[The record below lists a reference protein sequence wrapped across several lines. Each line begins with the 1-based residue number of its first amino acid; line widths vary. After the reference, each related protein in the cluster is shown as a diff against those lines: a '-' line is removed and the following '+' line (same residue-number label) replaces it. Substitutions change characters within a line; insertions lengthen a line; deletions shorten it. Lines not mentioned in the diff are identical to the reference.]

1 MAHPG
6 YACLLHFPQPRT
18 ILVVIAES
26 SHRSNLVGAVRF
38 ICRKFVVTIAESRR
52 VLVVR
57 ADELVHG
64 TAVTGE
70 AARLHVDEIIFHEAV
85 VERAA
90 DRAIPFRC
98 EEAFVEKFVWMAVGA
113 CDLGNT
119 PVVERIV
126 RTTAQHH
133 EEPVFVTNIVLPKG
147 FLPGECMKR
156 PHKSCS
162 FPTG

>member
-38 ICRKFVVTIAESRR
+38 VLGKFVVTSAEARR

-64 TAVTGE
+64 TAVTWE
-70 AARLHVDEIIFHEAV
+70 AARVHVDEIILHKAV

-90 DRAIPFRC
+90 KGIPARRVH
-98 EEAFVEKFVWMAVGA
+98 AAPA
-113 CDLGNT
+113 
-119 PVVERIV
+119 
-126 RTTAQHH
+126 
-133 EEPVFVTNIVLPKG
+133 
-147 FLPGECMKR
+147 
-156 PHKSCS
+156 
-162 FPTG
+162 

>member
-6 YACLLHFPQPRT
+6 YACLLHCPQPRP

-38 ICRKFVVTIAESRR
+38 VCRKLVVTRAEARR

-64 TAVTGE
+64 AAVTCE
-70 AARLHVDEIIFHEAV
+70 AARLHVAEIILHKAV
-85 VERAA
+85 VKRAA

-98 EEAFVEKFVWMAVGA
+98 EEAFVEKFVWMAVRA

-119 PVVERIV
+119 PSRRAHCTNHRSTSR
-126 RTTAQHH
+126 RT
-133 EEPVFVTNIVLPKG
+133 
-147 FLPGECMKR
+147 
-156 PHKSCS
+156 S
-162 FPTG
+162 FCNE